1 MSWILV
7 SVLLVWTLG
16 PAAAAPSTI
25 DITVPESAKVEGED
39 SYICITKPLPD
50 KPLKLVGVEPMA
62 EQKVVHHILLFG
74 KGLAEAAAVPCRQP
88 LHQAALPQQQIQTN
102 VQAICTEAGA
112 STDAYETKVARNC
125 GVHVVCWCIFSCR
138 V

>member
-1 MSWILV
+1 MSWVLV
-7 SVLLVWTLG
+7 SLLLVWTFG

-39 SYICITKPLPD
+39 SYVCITKPLPD

-74 KGLAEAAAVPCRQP
+74 KRLAQAAAVP
-88 LHQAALPQQQIQTN
+88 
-102 VQAICTEAGA
+102 
-112 STDAYETKVARNC
+112 S
-125 GVHVVCWCIFSCR
+125 
-138 V
+138 